1 MQNETRAGMP
11 LPPYSHTAGEVQK
24 VECNGQLTRE
34 PRRRRRKG
42 GPQRELTPLSW
53 HQIARLSTAAW
64 GRAEDRTVRAAL
76 LHAPTG
82 HAEKGPDYNWPQS
95 IAPRLPVLHTVRH
108 ASLSGLSCAPR
119 AKEIVIIATLNSHLI
134 YIIHILIPKVTRLTM
149 TGPRCPRRGTGRIR
163 SADDPHLPTD
173 CCSIPI
179 TKNSVR

>member
-1 MQNETRAGMP
+1 MQRPAYTRAPQAKAKGR
-11 LPPYSHTAGEVQK
+11 TAARINTSLVA
-24 VECNGQLTRE
+24 
-34 PRRRRRKG
+34 
-42 GPQRELTPLSW
+42 SD
-53 HQIARLSTAAW
+53 IARLSTAAW
-64 GRAEDRTVRAAL
+64 GRAEDRTVPVRAAL